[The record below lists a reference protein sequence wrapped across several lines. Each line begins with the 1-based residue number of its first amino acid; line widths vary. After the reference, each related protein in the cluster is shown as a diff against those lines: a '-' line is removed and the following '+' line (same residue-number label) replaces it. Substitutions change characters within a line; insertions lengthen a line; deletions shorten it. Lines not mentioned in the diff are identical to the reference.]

1 MAFPKR
7 LLLEGEELIFDLR
20 PHWIALAGPVAT
32 VVGVLVAWIVAVPRL
47 PDGSAHAAL
56 FWVLIAAGILVI
68 VWYPVREAIR
78 WATSHFVVTS
88 DRVIHRQGLVAK
100 SSMEVPLEKINDVR
114 FHQGVFERMIGAGD
128 LIIESAGEAGRQVFS
143 EIRHPEQVQKTIYEQ
158 GETNQSRMQRPVA
171 PGAPSATTELQRL
184 ADLRERGVLT
194 EEEFQAQKKKIL
206 GDG

>member
-1 MAFPKR
+1 MAFPRR

-20 PHWIALAGPVAT
+20 PHWIALVGPVAT
-32 VVGVLVAWIVAVPRL
+32 VVVVLVAWIVALPRL
-47 PDGSAHAAL
+47 PDSSAHGVL
-56 FWVLIAAGILVI
+56 FWVLIVGGLLVI

-158 GETNQSRMQRPVA
+158 GEKNQTRTQRPVA
-171 PGAPSATTELQRL
+171 PGAPSTTTELQRL

>member
-1 MAFPKR
+1 MAFPRR

-20 PHWIALAGPVAT
+20 PHWIALVGPIAT
-32 VVGVLVAWIVAVPRL
+32 VVVVLVAWIVAFPRL
-47 PDGSAHAAL
+47 PEGSAHDVL
-56 FWVLIAAGILVI
+56 FWALIVGGLLVI

-158 GETNQSRMQRPVA
+158 GEKNQTRLQRPVV
-171 PGAPSATTELQRL
+171 PGAPSTTTELQRL